1 MKHKRYVIAGLI
13 LLLGTQG
20 QLLPSSYA
28 QGSGGHANQQ
38 PTTSASL
45 TPAQKLAQAQA
56 FKKLTPAQKQAKLA
70 QAKQAKQAQS
80 PATKTAPKAV
90 KSTTPQPKSTSKN
103 SSENDKLIQDF
114 LTAAKKLP
122 EYKKPQPA
130 DKDTAKLTPQQK
142 SLQNKTNPSSSGH
155 EKEVEKVFEAY
166 KKMQTHVKEI
176 SLTKS
181 QEKEIRKAANN
192 LFDYKIGEGS
202 PIKHMAWKGYKAV
215 PESAKTTLTQ
225 PSKK

>member
-122 EYKKPQPA
+122 EYKSTTDHKSH
-130 DKDTAKLTPQQK
+130 DKD
-142 SLQNKTNPSSSGH
+142 
-155 EKEVEKVFEAY
+155 VEKVFETY

-181 QEKEIRKAANN
+181 QEKEIRKAADN
-192 LFDYKIGEGS
+192 LFDYKRIRN
-202 PIKHMAWKGYKAV
+202 MAWKGYKVTPDSSSQTASNA
-215 PESAKTTLTQ
+215 SAKPTT
-225 PSKK
+225 K